1 MVCVL
6 LGPQK
11 QAGGSVLWGA
21 GSPLLALGY
30 SVPVRE
36 RIHGGLEV
44 SVKLGLGSQ
53 PHSGSSDPLLPL
65 PIADRVGKLCV
76 H

>member
-1 MVCVL
+1 MGTL
-6 LGPQK
+6 KGIL
-11 QAGGSVLWGA
+11 
-21 GSPLLALGY
+21 
-30 SVPVRE
+30 RE
-36 RIHGGLEV
+36 GGLEV